1 MRHAVFSSVLLAI
14 PVLLQ
19 AAEPAGVHRQ
29 TIGKM
34 NVISLQDG
42 ELQGNISV
50 LKGID
55 PAEAK
60 RMVGGQEKIA
70 LTVNALL
77 VRTPDQLVLV
87 DTGTGGDGKGTTGH
101 LLERMQAAGIDPAQ
115 VDLVLITHF
124 HFDHV
129 GGLVKADGTRAFP
142 KAIVRVSQAEQ
153 DQWLGGDPSE
163 RQEALKK
170 ALAPYQSANAY
181 RPFAPGEAPGKD
193 IRVLPSPGH
202 TNGHSVFV
210 FASEGKELWCI
221 GDLIHVG
228 AIQFER
234 PEVAMSFDTDSDKA
248 IAARKDFFRKAAA
261 SGAVLAGAHLAF
273 PGLVRLKIK
282 GEGFVATS
290 VK

>member
-1 MRHAVFSSVLLAI
+1 MRHALLFPALLATAL
-14 PVLLQ
+14 LLQ
-19 AAEPAGVHRQ
+19 AAEPVGVHHQ
-29 TIGKM
+29 KIGKLE
-34 NVISLQDG
+34 VISLQDG
-42 ELQGNISV
+42 EITGNISY
-50 LKGID
+50 LKGIG

-60 RMVGGQEKIA
+60 RMLGGQDKIG
-70 LTVNALL
+70 LTVNAFL
-77 VRTPDQLVLV
+77 VRTPEQLVLV
-87 DTGTGGDGKGTTGH
+87 DTGTGGDGKGPTGH

-142 KAIVRVSQAEQ
+142 KAIVRVSQAEH
-153 DQWLGGDPSE
+153 DQWLSANSE
-163 RQEALKK
+163 RQATIQKNLS
-170 ALAPYQSANAY
+170 PYQSANAY
-181 RPFAPGEAPGKD
+181 HPFAPGEAPGKG
-193 IRVLPSPGH
+193 IRAVPTPGH

-234 PEVAMSFDTDSDKA
+234 PKVAMSFDTDSDKA
-248 IAARKDFFRKAAA
+248 IATRTDIFQKAAA

-273 PGLVRLKIK
+273 PGLVRLKTK
-282 GEGFVATS
+282 GEGFVPTY